1 MLNKI
6 FVSFA
11 TFCKSELH
19 PLVRKTALPE
29 SPARGPRACSKEL
42 SALAR
47 RTLHPSLAFKKI
59 GGENWSVRIGEH
71 YRAMGKFVNDGFLWE
86 WIGTHGEYDHLA

>member
-29 SPARGPRACSKEL
+29 SPARARE
-42 SALAR
+42 LAR
-47 RTLHPSLAFKKI
+47 KNYQLWREEPFYPSLNFKKI
-59 GGENWSVRIGEH
+59 GGGKWSVRVGIH
-71 YRAMGKFVNDGFLWE
+71 YRAVGKFEGSGFVWD
-86 WIGTHGEYDHLA
+86 WIGTHGEYDRLV